1 MMASSAETAADE
13 NTNESPMAHGAVEE
27 IVATMAGIIDKLQ
40 QVAVGVGA
48 AHPSY
53 AVSKFDGVS
62 EDVEMWLQK
71 FKRHARLQYLHTE
84 NYVDAFAF
92 HVTGVAETW
101 FLTLPASQQASW
113 EGLRAACRERFAR
126 SQHGRWRQERDLY
139 SMKQQPGQNVASFAA
154 DVLQAAR
161 GVEMTEAQL
170 VRLVLG
176 GLHEKV
182 TPIVEMSQP
191 ETVEDLLRCPVAAN
205 GMTAP
210 YVAMERNVMA
220 YTKHNIGPTDNGSD
234 CEEQVPSNAMT
245 LDYAPGRTRR
255 QRYGGTAG
263 YESNRAEREAPRMF
277 DRDGGYGPG
286 RRGQQQF
293 IPAPR
298 VGNLCF
304 IHDTL
309 GWTYHQQE
317 TPVVRRQETYWDGPT
332 TSRKPLWLALFVLLM
347 GNKPMWQPYHNT
359 KTICDFPEQI
369 SSLFVLLAV
378 L

>member
-1 MMASSAETAADE
+1 MMASSAETPADD
-13 NTNESPMAHGAVEE
+13 NTNESPMAHGAGDE
-27 IVATMAGIIDKLQ
+27 IVATMAGIVDKLQ

-71 FKRHARLQYLHTE
+71 FERHARLQYLHAE

-113 EGLRAACRERFAR
+113 EVLREACRERFAR

-154 DVLQAAR
+154 DVMKAAR

-182 TPIVEMSQP
+182 TPFVEMSQP
-191 ETVEDLLRCPVAAN
+191 ETVEDLLRCPAAAN
-205 GMTAP
+205 GMIAP
-210 YVAMERNVMA
+210 YIAMERDVMA
-220 YTKHNIGPTDNGSD
+220 YTTPNIGPTENGSD
-234 CEEQVPSNAMT
+234 REAQVSSHAMT
-245 LDYAPGRTRR
+245 LDDAPGRPRR
-255 QRYGGTAG
+255 QRYGGPMG
-263 YESNRAEREAPRMF
+263 YAINRAAREAPRMF

-293 IPAPR
+293 IPAERGYYGRDQGQRRDYRDKRCAHCGRWCEGGRNCPAYGKR
-298 VGNLCF
+298 CF
-304 IHDTL
+304 
-309 GWTYHQQE
+309 GCQQIGHF
-317 TPVVRRQETYWDGPT
+317 VVRCPN
-332 TSRKPLWLALFVLLM
+332 SRR
-347 GNKPMWQPYHNT
+347 
-359 KTICDFPEQI
+359 
-369 SSLFVLLAV
+369 
-378 L
+378 